1 MYTGALVLINIV
13 LNCAVGFGIRRT
25 IPVITFLFLFQPRRC
40 FFFSFLIMEL
50 QSFRGAE
57 ERFERK
63 EEREERKVWRVL
75 VEEES
80 HGRNHETMNEVR
92 GVNELKS

>member
-1 MYTGALVLINIV
+1 
-13 LNCAVGFGIRRT
+13 
-25 IPVITFLFLFQPRRC
+25 
-40 FFFSFLIMEL
+40 MEL